1 MKSQTE
7 GLGNVGPE
15 RMPMSSRWPYTH
27 AHSGSTRRL
36 HEFKKKK
43 KHMKLGQSSAGGD
56 GGEIGKIK

>member
-43 KHMKLGQSSAGGD
+43 KAH
-56 GGEIGKIK
+56 EIGTE